1 VQTHVRDSVTI
12 VGAIEKHRNRK
23 AGTKPEEVEEEPMAT
38 ARAQVEQ
45 RQATVKAQRK
55 SGASF
60 FLLSTLLSVCGKK
73 GQRESQKKRP
83 TETSSPL
90 FLFFTKQWS
99 ARGIDSVENTGEPRR
114 QLSGH
119 RV

>member
-1 VQTHVRDSVTI
+1 VQTHVRDPVTI

-23 AGTKPEEVEEEPMAT
+23 VGTKPEEVEKEPMAT

-73 GQRESQKKRP
+73 GQRESQKKDQQKLVV
-83 TETSSPL
+83 L
-90 FLFFTKQWS
+90 FSFFLPNSGRLEESTQLRIL
-99 ARGIDSVENTGEPRR
+99 ANRGDS
-114 QLSGH
+114 
-119 RV
+119 